1 MNLLIISGHGGEPY
15 DSGAVGNGQKE
26 AVLTRELALL
36 VLDELKRVKGVNPIL
51 YDQRNDAYKVLENGG
66 SLPLS
71 GISYVLE
78 IHFNAGAVNTQSDG
92 KISGTEVLV
101 HSTENGNTV
110 EQEIC
115 RKISALGFTN
125 RGVVKRSDLLVMNV
139 VKKQYGI
146 SHALVET
153 CFIDDP
159 DDMKLYLASKPKVAK
174 AIAQGIAEGFG
185 LAYIDS
191 NSGTGSGSNGNGST
205 NTEEDDGMTSAE
217 VQKIARAEAKSAFKT
232 LYDGENPRY
241 TSVDQVPEYWKDE
254 VSEMMKY
261 GAIKGD
267 GEKKFNLRRDALQ
280 AAIIAFRAAKGIKG

>member
-1 MNLLIISGHGGEPY
+1 MNLLIISGHGGTPY

-36 VLDELKRVKGVNPIL
+36 VLDELKRVKDVNPIL
-51 YDQRNDAYKVLENGG
+51 YDQRNDAFKVLKNGG

-78 IHFNAGAVNTQSDG
+78 IHFNAGAVNKQGDG
-92 KISGTEVLV
+92 RISGTEVLV
-101 HSTENGNTV
+101 HSTEKGITV
-110 EQEIC
+110 EQAIC

-125 RGVVKRSDLLVMNV
+125 RGVVRRSDLLVMNV

-146 SHALVET
+146 NHALVET

-185 LAYIDS
+185 LTYNDS
-191 NSGTGSGSNGNGST
+191 SSGGNSNGST
-205 NTEEDDGMTSAE
+205 NTGEDDNMTSAE
-217 VQKIARAEAKSAFKT
+217 VQKIARTEAQAAFNAF
-232 LYDGENPRY
+232 YDGENPKY
-241 TSVDQVPEYWKDE
+241 TSVDQVPEYWRDE
-254 VSEMMKY
+254 VDEMIKY

-267 GEKKFNLRRDALQ
+267 GKKEFNLRRDALQ
-280 AAIIAFRAAKGIKG
+280 AAIIAFRAAKEIKS

>member
-1 MNLLIISGHGGEPY
+1 MNLLIISGHGGTPY
-15 DSGAVGNGQKE
+15 DSGAIGNGQKE
-26 AVLTRELALL
+26 AALTRELALL
-36 VLDELKRVKGVNPIL
+36 VLDELRRVKGVNPIL

-78 IHFNAGAVNTQSDG
+78 IHFNAGAINTQSDG
-92 KISGTEVLV
+92 NISGTEVLV
-101 HSTENGNTV
+101 HSLEKGTTV
-110 EQEIC
+110 EQTIC
-115 RKISALGFTN
+115 RKISALGFRN
-125 RGVVKRSDLLVMNV
+125 RGVVRRSDLLVMNV

-185 LAYIDS
+185 LAYND
-191 NSGTGSGSNGNGST
+191 SGTGNGNGST
-205 NTEEDDGMTSAE
+205 NTEEDDDMTSAE
-217 VQKIARAEAKSAFKT
+217 VQKIARAEAQAAFNA

-241 TSVDQVPEYWKDE
+241 TSVDQVPEYWRDE
-254 VSEMMKY
+254 VAEMMKY

-267 GEKKFNLRRDALQ
+267 SDKEFNLRREALQ
-280 AAIIAFRAAKGIKG
+280 AAIIAFRAAKEMKL